1 MSGSK
6 WTFEI
11 ECNSDEDYQ
20 RNLFLSDNI
29 LLNIYHKWMNHIVNE
44 IDDLDTHIGLIIEQ
58 EFVTLII
65 SAKGIT
71 INENEIKQI
80 FSNYNIEIISYNQE
94 ICELEFFININELE
108 V

>member
-1 MSGSK
+1 
-6 WTFEI
+6 
-11 ECNSDEDYQ
+11 
-20 RNLFLSDNI
+20 
-29 LLNIYHKWMNHIVNE
+29 MNHIVNE
-44 IDDLDTHIGLIIEQ
+44 IDELDTHIGLIIEQ
-58 EFVTLII
+58 EFVTLIM